1 LKDVDLRLKWP
12 NDIYAGDYAKMG
24 GLIASS
30 SFMGDQVVCNIG
42 LGFNLTNSEPT
53 SCLQDLLLE
62 LNAKAA
68 PMSLEKFLALTF
80 NRLESL
86 INLAQGS
93 KEGLEDIFNFY
104 HAYWLH
110 R

>member
-1 LKDVDLRLKWP
+1 
-12 NDIYAGDYAKMG
+12 MG
-24 GLIASS
+24 GLIATS
-30 SFMGDQVVCNIG
+30 SFVGDQVVCNIG

-53 SCLQDLLLE
+53 TCLQDLLLE
-62 LNAKAA
+62 LKAKAA
-68 PMSLEKFLALTF
+68 PLSLEKFLALTF

-86 INLAQGS
+86 INLAQSSQQGMD
-93 KEGLEDIFNFY
+93 EIFAFY